1 MKKWTIYMAF
11 LMCIVMLL
19 SCGRVGYGDRAYRDG
34 DESLKSYN
42 DTEWLNDIH
51 TIENL
56 PSVDFD
62 VQYIRVGSKKELSA
76 YPAVRIIRSADEMS
90 RYLKNETHMSEE
102 LVSACEKYNADY
114 FKEQIL
120 IIVLLEEG
128 SGSVRHEVEKV
139 GSDNTHAVIQIKS
152 IAPEVGT
159 CDMAWWHILIEP
171 EAGVQ
176 IADEEDVTVFLGGRN
191 ATENYTVASHSK
203 GFANI
208 SVTLM
213 DGWEYD
219 IEDEADTNEFAI
231 NIYPAGLIY
240 PAGHA
245 GNKIRIAYFNG
256 FGVCGTGLA
265 QEQIMLGRYEAWMG
279 TYDNRSVWDFI
290 SLQGLPGD
298 YAILNEGGEKWWE
311 EYGEEA
317 MQILA
322 TLKVAEGYVSASE
335 AIKIARDKLQMD
347 YDEVNTSYNAVSGI
361 WTITMT
367 TKSGDDHETMKV
379 TVDVYGNINDMTT
392 VD

>member
-1 MKKWTIYMAF
+1 MKKLLAYI
-11 LMCIVMLL
+11 LIIVSLL
-19 SCGRVGYGDRAYRDG
+19 SLASCSQSGRGHARGG
-34 DESLKSYN
+34 DESVKSYN

-51 TIENL
+51 MIENI

-62 VQYIRVGSKKELSA
+62 AQYIRAGSKKELSA
-76 YPAVRIIRSADEMS
+76 YPAVKIIRSANEMS

-139 GSDNTHAVIQIKS
+139 GANNGHAVIQIKS

-203 GFANI
+203 GYANI
-208 SVTLM
+208 SVTLK

-219 IEDEADTNEFAI
+219 IVDETDTNEFAI
-231 NIYPAGLIY
+231 NIYPAGQSE
-240 PAGHA
+240 
-245 GNKIRIAYFNG
+245 NKLRIAYFNG

-265 QEQIMLGRYEAWMG
+265 QEQILLGRYEAWMG

-298 YAILNEGGEKWWE
+298 YAILNEGGEKWWK

-322 TLKVAEGYVSASE
+322 TLKVADGYVSSSD

-347 YDEVNTSYNAVSGI
+347 YDEVNTSYNAISGI
-361 WTITMT
+361 WTVTL
-367 TKSGDDHETMKV
+367 TKASGDDREVMKV

>member
-1 MKKWTIYMAF
+1 MKKLLAYI
-11 LMCIVMLL
+11 LIIVSLL
-19 SCGRVGYGDRAYRDG
+19 SLASCSQSGRGHDRGG
-34 DESLKSYN
+34 DESVKSYN

-51 TIENL
+51 MIENL

-62 VQYIRVGSKKELSA
+62 AQYIRAGSKKELSA
-76 YPAVRIIRSADEMS
+76 YPAVKIIRSANEMS
-90 RYLKNETHMSEE
+90 RYLKKETHMSDA
-102 LVSACEKYNADY
+102 LVNACQKYDADY

-139 GSDNTHAVIQIKS
+139 GANNGHAVIQIKS

-176 IADEEDVTVFLGGRN
+176 IVDEEDVTVFLGGRN

-219 IEDEADTNEFAI
+219 IVDETDTNEFAI
-231 NIYPAGLIY
+231 NIYPACQSE
-240 PAGHA
+240 
-245 GNKIRIAYFNG
+245 NKLRIAYFNG

-322 TLKVAEGYVSASE
+322 TLKVADGYVSASD
-335 AIKIARDKLQMD
+335 AIKITCDKLQMD
-347 YDEVNTSYNAVSGI
+347 YDEVNTSFNAVSGI
-361 WTITMT
+361 WTVTMT

>member
-1 MKKWTIYMAF
+1 MKKLLA
-11 LMCIVMLL
+11 CILIIVSIL
-19 SCGRVGYGDRAYRDG
+19 SLASCSQSGRGHGRGG
-34 DESLKSYN
+34 DESVKSYN

-51 TIENL
+51 MIENL

-62 VQYIRVGSKKELSA
+62 AQYIRAGSKKELSA
-76 YPAVRIIRSADEMS
+76 YPAVKIIRSANEMS

-219 IEDEADTNEFAI
+219 IVDETDTNEFAI
-231 NIYPAGLIY
+231 NIYPAGQSE
-240 PAGHA
+240 
-245 GNKIRIAYFNG
+245 NKLRIAYLNG

-322 TLKVAEGYVSASE
+322 TLKVADGYVSASD
-335 AIKIARDKLQMD
+335 AIKITCDKLQMD
-347 YDEVNTSYNAVSGI
+347 YDEVNTSFNAVSGI
-361 WTITMT
+361 WTVTMT

>member
-1 MKKWTIYMAF
+1 MKKLLAYI
-11 LMCIVMLL
+11 LIIVSLL
-19 SCGRVGYGDRAYRDG
+19 SLASCSQSGRGHARGG
-34 DESLKSYN
+34 DESVKSYN

-51 TIENL
+51 MIENL

-62 VQYIRVGSKKELSA
+62 AQYIRAGSKKELSA
-76 YPAVRIIRSADEMS
+76 YPAVKIIRSANEMS

-139 GSDNTHAVIQIKS
+139 GADNGHAVIQIKS

-171 EAGVQ
+171 EAGIQ

-191 ATENYTVASHSK
+191 ATDNYTVASHSK
-203 GFANI
+203 GLANI

-231 NIYPAGLIY
+231 NIYPAGQSE
-240 PAGHA
+240 
-245 GNKIRIAYFNG
+245 NKLRIAYFNG

-279 TYDNRSVWDFI
+279 TYDNNTVWDFI

-298 YAILNEGGEKWWE
+298 YAILNEGGEKWWS
-311 EYGEEA
+311 EYGEDA

-322 TLKVAEGYVSASE
+322 TLKVADGYVSSSD

-347 YDEVNTSYNAVSGI
+347 YDEVNTSFNAVSGI
-361 WTITMT
+361 WTVTMT
-367 TKSGDDHETMKV
+367 TKSGNDHETMKV

>member
-1 MKKWTIYMAF
+1 MKKLLAYI
-11 LMCIVMLL
+11 LIIVSLL
-19 SCGRVGYGDRAYRDG
+19 SLASCSQSGRGHARGG
-34 DESLKSYN
+34 DESVKSYN

-51 TIENL
+51 MIENL

-62 VQYIRVGSKKELSA
+62 AQYIRAGSKKELSA
-76 YPAVRIIRSADEMS
+76 YPAVKIIRSANEMS

-139 GSDNTHAVIQIKS
+139 GSDNTHAVIQIKT

-171 EAGVQ
+171 EAGIQ

-191 ATENYTVASHSK
+191 ATDNYTVASHSK
-203 GFANI
+203 GLANI

-231 NIYPAGLIY
+231 NIYPAGQSE
-240 PAGHA
+240 
-245 GNKIRIAYFNG
+245 NKLRIAYFNG

-265 QEQIMLGRYEAWMG
+265 QEQILLGRYEAWMG

-298 YAILNEGGEKWWE
+298 YAILNEGGEKWWK

-322 TLKVAEGYVSASE
+322 TLKVADGYVSSSD

-347 YDEVNTSYNAVSGI
+347 YDEVNTSYNAISGI
-361 WTITMT
+361 WTVTL
-367 TKSGDDHETMKV
+367 TKASGDDREVLKV

>member
-1 MKKWTIYMAF
+1 MKKLLAYI
-11 LMCIVMLL
+11 LIIISLL
-19 SCGRVGYGDRAYRDG
+19 SLASCSQSGRGHDRGG
-34 DESLKSYN
+34 DESVKSYN

-51 TIENL
+51 MIENL

-62 VQYIRVGSKKELSA
+62 AQYIRAGSKNELSA
-76 YPAVRIIRSADEMS
+76 YPAVKIIRSENEMS
-90 RYLKNETHMSEE
+90 RYLKKETHMSEE

-128 SGSVRHEVEKV
+128 SGSVRHEVENV

-171 EAGVQ
+171 EAGIQ

-191 ATENYTVASHSK
+191 ATDNYTVASHSK
-203 GFANI
+203 GLANI

-231 NIYPAGLIY
+231 NIYPAGQSE
-240 PAGHA
+240 
-245 GNKIRIAYFNG
+245 NKLRIAYFNG

-265 QEQIMLGRYEAWMG
+265 QEQILLGRYEAWMG

-290 SLQGLPGD
+290 SLRGLPGD
-298 YAILNEGGEKWWE
+298 YAILNEGGEKWWK

-322 TLKVAEGYVSASE
+322 TLKVADGYVSSSE
-335 AIKIARDKLQMD
+335 AIKIAREKLQMD
-347 YDEVNTSYNAVSGI
+347 YDEVNTSFNAVSGI
-361 WTITMT
+361 WTVTMT
-367 TKSGDDHETMKV
+367 TKSGDNHETMKV

>member
-1 MKKWTIYMAF
+1 MKKLLAYI
-11 LMCIVMLL
+11 LIIVSLL
-19 SCGRVGYGDRAYRDG
+19 SLASCSQSGRGHDRGG
-34 DESLKSYN
+34 DESVKSYN

-51 TIENL
+51 MIENL

-62 VQYIRVGSKKELSA
+62 AQYIRAGSKKELSA
-76 YPAVRIIRSADEMS
+76 YPAVKIIRSANEMS
-90 RYLKNETHMSEE
+90 RYLKKETHMSDA
-102 LVSACEKYNADY
+102 LVNACQKYDADY

-139 GSDNTHAVIQIKS
+139 GANNGHAVIQIKS

-176 IADEEDVTVFLGGRN
+176 IVDEEDVTVFLGGRN

-219 IEDEADTNEFAI
+219 IVDETDTNEFAI
-231 NIYPAGLIY
+231 NIYPAG
-240 PAGHA
+240 HA
-245 GNKIRIAYFNG
+245 ENKIRIAYFNG

-298 YAILNEGGEKWWE
+298 YAILNEGGEKWWS

-322 TLKVAEGYVSASE
+322 TLKVADGYVSASE
-335 AIKIARDKLQMD
+335 AIKIACDKLQMD
-347 YDEVNTSYNAVSGI
+347 YDEVNTSFNAVSGI
-361 WTITMT
+361 WTVTMT

-392 VD
+392 ED

>member
-1 MKKWTIYMAF
+1 MKKLLA
-11 LMCIVMLL
+11 CILIIVSIL
-19 SCGRVGYGDRAYRDG
+19 SLASCSQSGRGHGRGG
-34 DESLKSYN
+34 DESVKSYN

-51 TIENL
+51 MIENL

-62 VQYIRVGSKKELSA
+62 AQYIRAGSKKELSA
-76 YPAVRIIRSADEMS
+76 YPAVKIIRSANEMS
-90 RYLKNETHMSEE
+90 RYLKKETHMSDA
-102 LVSACEKYNADY
+102 LVNACQKYDADY

-139 GSDNTHAVIQIKS
+139 GANNGHAVIQIKS

-176 IADEEDVTVFLGGRN
+176 IVDEEDVAVFLGGRN

-219 IEDEADTNEFAI
+219 IVDETDTNEFAI
-231 NIYPAGLIY
+231 NIYPAGQSE
-240 PAGHA
+240 
-245 GNKIRIAYFNG
+245 NKLRIAYLNG

-322 TLKVAEGYVSASE
+322 TLKVADGYVSASD
-335 AIKIARDKLQMD
+335 AIKITCDKLQMD
-347 YDEVNTSYNAVSGI
+347 YDEVNTSFNAVSGI
-361 WTITMT
+361 WTVTMT

>member
-1 MKKWTIYMAF
+1 MKK
-11 LMCIVMLL
+11 LL
-19 SCGRVGYGDRAYRDG
+19 SYILIIVSILSLASCSQSGRGHGRG
-34 DESLKSYN
+34 GEESVKSYN

-51 TIENL
+51 MIENL

-62 VQYIRVGSKKELSA
+62 AQYIRAGSKKELSA
-76 YPAVRIIRSADEMS
+76 YPAVKIIRSANEMS
-90 RYLKNETHMSEE
+90 RYLKKETHMSEE
-102 LVSACEKYNADY
+102 LVNACKKYDADF

-191 ATENYTVASHSK
+191 ATDNYTVASHSK

-219 IEDEADTNEFAI
+219 IVDETDTNEFAI
-231 NIYPAGLIY
+231 NIYPAGQSE
-240 PAGHA
+240 
-245 GNKIRIAYFNG
+245 NKLRIAYFNG

-265 QEQIMLGRYEAWMG
+265 QEQIMLGRYEAWMS
-279 TYDNRSVWDFI
+279 TYDNNTVWDFI

-298 YAILNEGGEKWWE
+298 YAILNEGGEKWWS
-311 EYGEEA
+311 EYGEDA

-322 TLKVAEGYVSASE
+322 TLKVADGYVSSSD
-335 AIKIARDKLQMD
+335 AIKIACDKLQMD
-347 YDEVNTSYNAVSGI
+347 YDEVNTSFNAVSGI
-361 WTITMT
+361 WTVTMT

-379 TVDVYGNINDMTT
+379 TVDVYGNINDMNT

>member
-1 MKKWTIYMAF
+1 MKKLLAYI
-11 LMCIVMLL
+11 LIIVSLL
-19 SCGRVGYGDRAYRDG
+19 SLASCSQSGRGHDRGG
-34 DESLKSYN
+34 DESVKSYN

-51 TIENL
+51 MIENL

-62 VQYIRVGSKKELSA
+62 AQYIRAGSKNELSA
-76 YPAVRIIRSADEMS
+76 YPAVKIIRSENEMS
-90 RYLKNETHMSEE
+90 RYLKKETHMSEE

-128 SGSVRHEVEKV
+128 SGSVRHEVENV

-171 EAGVQ
+171 EAGIQ

-191 ATENYTVASHSK
+191 ATDNYTVASHSK
-203 GFANI
+203 GLANI

-231 NIYPAGLIY
+231 NIYPAGQSE
-240 PAGHA
+240 
-245 GNKIRIAYFNG
+245 NKLRIAYFNG

-265 QEQIMLGRYEAWMG
+265 QEQILLGRYEAWMG

-290 SLQGLPGD
+290 SLRGLPGD
-298 YAILNEGGEKWWE
+298 YAILNEGGEKWWK

-322 TLKVAEGYVSASE
+322 TLKVADGYVSSSE
-335 AIKIARDKLQMD
+335 AIKIAREKLQMD
-347 YDEVNTSYNAVSGI
+347 YDEVNTSFNAVSGI
-361 WTITMT
+361 WTVTMT
-367 TKSGDDHETMKV
+367 TKSGDNHETMKV

>member
-1 MKKWTIYMAF
+1 MKKLLA
-11 LMCIVMLL
+11 CILIIVSIL
-19 SCGRVGYGDRAYRDG
+19 SLASCSQSGRGHGRGG
-34 DESLKSYN
+34 DESVKSYN

-51 TIENL
+51 MIENL

-62 VQYIRVGSKKELSA
+62 AQYIRAGSKKELSA
-76 YPAVRIIRSADEMS
+76 YPAVKIIRSANEMS
-90 RYLKNETHMSEE
+90 RYLKKETHMSEE
-102 LVSACEKYNADY
+102 LVNACKKYDADY

-139 GSDNTHAVIQIKS
+139 GANNGHAVIQIKS

-176 IADEEDVTVFLGGRN
+176 IVDEEDVTVFLGGRN
-191 ATENYTVASHSK
+191 ATENYTVASHNK

-219 IEDEADTNEFAI
+219 IVDETDTNEFAI
-231 NIYPAGLIY
+231 NIYPAGQSE
-240 PAGHA
+240 
-245 GNKIRIAYFNG
+245 NKLRIAYLNG

-322 TLKVAEGYVSASE
+322 TLKVADGYVSASD
-335 AIKIARDKLQMD
+335 AIKITCDKLQMD
-347 YDEVNTSYNAVSGI
+347 YDEVNTSFNAVSGI
-361 WTITMT
+361 WTVTMT

>member
-1 MKKWTIYMAF
+1 MKK
-11 LMCIVMLL
+11 LL
-19 SCGRVGYGDRAYRDG
+19 SYILIIVSILSLASCSQSGRGHGRG
-34 DESLKSYN
+34 GEESVKSYN

-51 TIENL
+51 MIENL

-62 VQYIRVGSKKELSA
+62 AQYIRAGSKKELSA
-76 YPAVRIIRSADEMS
+76 YPAVKIIRSANEMS
-90 RYLKNETHMSEE
+90 RYLKKETHMSDA
-102 LVSACEKYNADY
+102 LVNACQKYDADY

-128 SGSVRHEVEKV
+128 SGSIRHEVEKV
-139 GSDNTHAVIQIKS
+139 GSDNGHAVIQIKS

-191 ATENYTVASHSK
+191 ATENYTVASRSK

-219 IEDEADTNEFAI
+219 IVDETDTNEFAI
-231 NIYPAGLIY
+231 NIYPAGQSE
-240 PAGHA
+240 
-245 GNKIRIAYFNG
+245 NKLRIAYFNG

-265 QEQIMLGRYEAWMG
+265 QEQIMLGRYEAWMS
-279 TYDNRSVWDFI
+279 TYDNNTVWDFI

-298 YAILNEGGEKWWE
+298 YAILNEGGEKWWS
-311 EYGEEA
+311 EYGEDA

-322 TLKVAEGYVSASE
+322 TLKVADGYVSSSD
-335 AIKIARDKLQMD
+335 AIKIACDKLQMD
-347 YDEVNTSYNAVSGI
+347 YDEVNTSFNAVSGI
-361 WTITMT
+361 WTVTMT

>member
-1 MKKWTIYMAF
+1 MKKLLAYI
-11 LMCIVMLL
+11 LIIISLL
-19 SCGRVGYGDRAYRDG
+19 SLASCSQSGRGHDRGG
-34 DESLKSYN
+34 DESVKSYN

-51 TIENL
+51 MIENL

-62 VQYIRVGSKKELSA
+62 AQYIRAGSKKELSA
-76 YPAVRIIRSADEMS
+76 YPAVKIIRSANEMS
-90 RYLKNETHMSEE
+90 RYLKKETHMSDA
-102 LVSACEKYNADY
+102 LVNACQKYDADY

-139 GSDNTHAVIQIKS
+139 GANNGHAVIQIKS

-176 IADEEDVTVFLGGRN
+176 IVDEEDVTVFLGGRN

-219 IEDEADTNEFAI
+219 IVDETDTNEFAI
-231 NIYPAGLIY
+231 NIYPAGQSE
-240 PAGHA
+240 
-245 GNKIRIAYFNG
+245 NKLRIAYFNG

-265 QEQIMLGRYEAWMG
+265 QEQILLGRYEAWMG

-290 SLQGLPGD
+290 SLRGLPGD
-298 YAILNEGGEKWWE
+298 YAILNEGGEKWWK

-322 TLKVAEGYVSASE
+322 TLKVADGYVSSSE
-335 AIKIARDKLQMD
+335 AIKIAREKLQMD
-347 YDEVNTSYNAVSGI
+347 YDEVNTSFNAVSGI
-361 WTITMT
+361 WTVTMT

>member
-1 MKKWTIYMAF
+1 MKK
-11 LMCIVMLL
+11 LL
-19 SCGRVGYGDRAYRDG
+19 SYILIIVSLLSLASCLQSGRGHDRGG
-34 DESLKSYN
+34 DESVKSYN

-51 TIENL
+51 TIEKL

-62 VQYIRVGSKKELSA
+62 AQYIRAGSKKELSA
-76 YPAVRIIRSADEMS
+76 YPAVKIIRSANEMS
-90 RYLKNETHMSEE
+90 RYLKKETHMSEE
-102 LVSACEKYNADY
+102 LVSACKKYDADY
-114 FKEQIL
+114 FKEQLL
-120 IIVLLEEG
+120 IVVLLEEG

-139 GSDNTHAVIQIKS
+139 GADNTHAVIQIKS

-159 CDMAWWHILIEP
+159 CDMAWWHILIEL

-213 DGWEYD
+213 DGWQYD
-219 IEDEADTNEFAI
+219 IADEADTNEFAI
-231 NIYPAGLIY
+231 NIYPAGQSE
-240 PAGHA
+240 
-245 GNKIRIAYFNG
+245 NKLRIAYFNG
-256 FGVCGTGLA
+256 FGVCGTGLE
-265 QEQIMLGRYEAWMG
+265 QETIMLGRYEAWMG

-298 YAILNEGGEKWWE
+298 YAILNEGGDKWWK

-322 TLKVAEGYVSASE
+322 TLKVADGYVSASE
-335 AIKIARDKLQMD
+335 AIKIACDKLQMD
-347 YDEVNTSYNAVSGI
+347 YDKVNTSYNAADGI
-361 WTITMT
+361 WTVTL
-367 TKSGDDHETMKV
+367 TKASGDDREVMKV
-379 TVDVYGNINDMTT
+379 TVNVYGNIDDMTT

>member
-1 MKKWTIYMAF
+1 MKKLLAYI
-11 LMCIVMLL
+11 LIIVSLL
-19 SCGRVGYGDRAYRDG
+19 SLASCSQSGRGHDRGG
-34 DESLKSYN
+34 DESVKSYN

-51 TIENL
+51 MIENL

-62 VQYIRVGSKKELSA
+62 AQYIRAGSKKELSA
-76 YPAVRIIRSADEMS
+76 YPAVKIIRSANEMS

-152 IAPEVGT
+152 MAPEVGT

-176 IADEEDVTVFLGGRN
+176 IADEDDVTVFLGGRN
-191 ATENYTVASHSK
+191 ATENYAVASHSK

-219 IEDEADTNEFAI
+219 IVDETDTNEFAI
-231 NIYPAGLIY
+231 NIYPAGQSE
-240 PAGHA
+240 
-245 GNKIRIAYFNG
+245 NKLRIAYFNG

-265 QEQIMLGRYEAWMG
+265 EEQIMLGRYEAWMG

-322 TLKVAEGYVSASE
+322 TLKVADGYVSASD
-335 AIKIARDKLQMD
+335 AIKITCDKLQMD
-347 YDEVNTSYNAVSGI
+347 YDEVNTSFNAVSGI
-361 WTITMT
+361 WTVTMT

>member
-1 MKKWTIYMAF
+1 MKKLLA
-11 LMCIVMLL
+11 CILIIVSIL
-19 SCGRVGYGDRAYRDG
+19 SLASCSQSGRGHGRGG
-34 DESLKSYN
+34 DESVKSYN

-51 TIENL
+51 TIEYL

-62 VQYIRVGSKKELSA
+62 AQYIRAGSKKELSA
-76 YPAVRIIRSADEMS
+76 YPAVKIIRSANEMS
-90 RYLKNETHMSEE
+90 RYLKNETHMSDA
-102 LVSACEKYNADY
+102 LVNACQKYDADY

-139 GSDNTHAVIQIKS
+139 GANNGHAVIQIKS

-159 CDMAWWHILIEP
+159 CDMAWWHILIES

-219 IEDEADTNEFAI
+219 IADEADTNEFAI
-231 NIYPAGLIY
+231 NIYPAGQSE
-240 PAGHA
+240 
-245 GNKIRIAYFNG
+245 NKLRIAYFNG

-290 SLQGLPGD
+290 SLRGLPGD

-322 TLKVAEGYVSASE
+322 TLKVADGYVSASE
-335 AIKIARDKLQMD
+335 AIKIACDKLQMD
-347 YDEVNTSYNAVSGI
+347 YDEVNTSFNAVSGI
-361 WTITMT
+361 WTVTMT
-367 TKSGDDHETMKV
+367 TKSGDDHETIKV

>member
-1 MKKWTIYMAF
+1 MKKLLAYI
-11 LMCIVMLL
+11 LIIVSIL
-19 SCGRVGYGDRAYRDG
+19 SLASCSQSGRGHGRGG
-34 DESLKSYN
+34 DESVKSYN

-51 TIENL
+51 MIENL

-62 VQYIRVGSKKELSA
+62 AQYIRAGSKKELSA
-76 YPAVRIIRSADEMS
+76 YPAVKIIRSANEMS
-90 RYLKNETHMSEE
+90 RYLKKETHMSEE
-102 LVSACEKYNADY
+102 LVNACKKYDADY

-120 IIVLLEEG
+120 TIVLLEEG

-139 GSDNTHAVIQIKS
+139 SANNGHAVIQIKS

-159 CDMAWWHILIEP
+159 CDMAWWHILIEL

-176 IADEEDVTVFLGGRN
+176 IADEDDVTVFLGGRN

-219 IEDEADTNEFAI
+219 IVDETDTNEFAI
-231 NIYPAGLIY
+231 NIYPAGQSE
-240 PAGHA
+240 
-245 GNKIRIAYFNG
+245 NKLRIAYFNG

-298 YAILNEGGEKWWE
+298 YAILNEGGEKWWS

-322 TLKVAEGYVSASE
+322 TLKVADGYVSASE
-335 AIKIARDKLQMD
+335 AIKIACDKLQMD
-347 YDEVNTSYNAVSGI
+347 YDEVNTSFNTVSGI
-361 WTITMT
+361 WTVTMT

-379 TVDVYGNINDMTT
+379 TVDVYGNINDMNT

>member
-1 MKKWTIYMAF
+1 MKKLLA
-11 LMCIVMLL
+11 CILIIVSIL
-19 SCGRVGYGDRAYRDG
+19 SLASCSQSGRGHGRGG
-34 DESLKSYN
+34 DESVKSYN

-51 TIENL
+51 MIENL

-62 VQYIRVGSKKELSA
+62 AQYIRAGSKKELSA
-76 YPAVRIIRSADEMS
+76 YPAVKIIRSANEMS
-90 RYLKNETHMSEE
+90 RYLKKETHMSDA
-102 LVSACEKYNADY
+102 LVNACQKYDADY

-139 GSDNTHAVIQIKS
+139 GANNGHAVIQIKS

-219 IEDEADTNEFAI
+219 IVDETDTNEFAI
-231 NIYPAGLIY
+231 NIYPAGQSE
-240 PAGHA
+240 
-245 GNKIRIAYFNG
+245 NKLRIAYLNG

-322 TLKVAEGYVSASE
+322 TLKVADGYVSASD
-335 AIKIARDKLQMD
+335 AIKITCDKLQMD
-347 YDEVNTSYNAVSGI
+347 YDEVNTSFNAVSGI
-361 WTITMT
+361 WTVTMT

>member
-1 MKKWTIYMAF
+1 M
-11 LMCIVMLL
+11 
-19 SCGRVGYGDRAYRDG
+19 
-34 DESLKSYN
+34 
-42 DTEWLNDIH
+42 
-51 TIENL
+51 IENL

-62 VQYIRVGSKKELSA
+62 AQYIRAGSKKELSA
-76 YPAVRIIRSADEMS
+76 YPAVKIIRSANEMS
-90 RYLKNETHMSEE
+90 RYLKKETHMSDA
-102 LVSACEKYNADY
+102 LVNACQKYDADY

-139 GSDNTHAVIQIKS
+139 GANNGHAVIQIKS

-176 IADEEDVTVFLGGRN
+176 IVDEEDVTVFLGGRN

-219 IEDEADTNEFAI
+219 IVDETDTNEFAI
-231 NIYPAGLIY
+231 NIYPAGQSE
-240 PAGHA
+240 
-245 GNKIRIAYFNG
+245 NKLRIAYLNG

-322 TLKVAEGYVSASE
+322 TLKVADGYVSASD
-335 AIKIARDKLQMD
+335 AIKITCDKLQMD
-347 YDEVNTSYNAVSGI
+347 YDEVNTSFNAVSGI
-361 WTITMT
+361 WTVTMT

>member
-1 MKKWTIYMAF
+1 MKKLLAYI
-11 LMCIVMLL
+11 LIIVSLL
-19 SCGRVGYGDRAYRDG
+19 SLASCSQSGRGHARGG
-34 DESLKSYN
+34 DESVKSYN

-51 TIENL
+51 MIENL

-62 VQYIRVGSKKELSA
+62 AQYIRAGSKKELSA
-76 YPAVRIIRSADEMS
+76 YPAVKIIRSANEMS

-139 GSDNTHAVIQIKS
+139 GADNTHAVIQIKS

-219 IEDEADTNEFAI
+219 IVDETDTNEFAI
-231 NIYPAGLIY
+231 NIYPAGQSE
-240 PAGHA
+240 
-245 GNKIRIAYFNG
+245 NKLRIAYLNG

-322 TLKVAEGYVSASE
+322 TLKVADGYVSASD
-335 AIKIARDKLQMD
+335 AIKITCDKLQMD
-347 YDEVNTSYNAVSGI
+347 YDEVNTSFNAVSGI
-361 WTITMT
+361 WTVTMT
-367 TKSGDDHETMKV
+367 TKSGDDQETMKV

>member
-1 MKKWTIYMAF
+1 MKKLLAYILIIIS
-11 LMCIVMLL
+11 LMSLA
-19 SCGRVGYGDRAYRDG
+19 SCSQSGRGHDRGG
-34 DESLKSYN
+34 DESVKSYN

-51 TIENL
+51 MIENL

-62 VQYIRVGSKKELSA
+62 AQYICAGSKKELFA
-76 YPAVRIIRSADEMS
+76 YPAVKIIRSANEMT

-203 GFANI
+203 GLANI

-231 NIYPAGLIY
+231 NIYPAGQSE
-240 PAGHA
+240 
-245 GNKIRIAYFNG
+245 NKLRIAYFNG

-265 QEQIMLGRYEAWMG
+265 QEQILLGRYEAWMG

-298 YAILNEGGEKWWE
+298 YAILNEGGEKWWK

-322 TLKVAEGYVSASE
+322 TLKVADGYVSASE

-347 YDEVNTSYNAVSGI
+347 YDEVNTSFNAVSGI
-361 WTITMT
+361 WTVTL
-367 TKSGDDHETMKV
+367 TKASGDDREVMKV

>member
-1 MKKWTIYMAF
+1 MKKLLAYI
-11 LMCIVMLL
+11 LIIVSLL
-19 SCGRVGYGDRAYRDG
+19 SLASCSQSGRGHARGG
-34 DESLKSYN
+34 DESVKSYN

-51 TIENL
+51 MIENL

-62 VQYIRVGSKKELSA
+62 AQYIRTGSKKELSA
-76 YPAVRIIRSADEMS
+76 YPAVKIIRSANEMS

-219 IEDEADTNEFAI
+219 IVDETDTNEFAI
-231 NIYPAGLIY
+231 NIYPAG
-240 PAGHA
+240 HA
-245 GNKIRIAYFNG
+245 ENKIRIAYFNG

-298 YAILNEGGEKWWE
+298 YAILNEGGEKGWS

-322 TLKVAEGYVSASE
+322 TLKVADGYVSASE
-335 AIKIARDKLQMD
+335 AIKIACDKLQMD
-347 YDEVNTSYNAVSGI
+347 YDEVNTSFNAVSGI
-361 WTITMT
+361 WTVTMT

>member
-1 MKKWTIYMAF
+1 MKKLLAYI
-11 LMCIVMLL
+11 LIIISLL
-19 SCGRVGYGDRAYRDG
+19 SLASCSQSGRGHDRGG
-34 DESLKSYN
+34 DESVKSYN

-51 TIENL
+51 MIENL

-62 VQYIRVGSKKELSA
+62 AQYIRAGSKKELSA
-76 YPAVRIIRSADEMS
+76 YPAVKIIRSANEMS
-90 RYLKNETHMSEE
+90 RYLKKETHMSDA
-102 LVSACEKYNADY
+102 LVNACQKYDADY

-139 GSDNTHAVIQIKS
+139 GANNGHAVIQIKS

-219 IEDEADTNEFAI
+219 IVDETDTNEFAI
-231 NIYPAGLIY
+231 NIYPAGQSE
-240 PAGHA
+240 
-245 GNKIRIAYFNG
+245 NKLRIAYLNG

-322 TLKVAEGYVSASE
+322 TLKVADGYVSASD
-335 AIKIARDKLQMD
+335 AIKITCDKLQMD
-347 YDEVNTSYNAVSGI
+347 YDEVNTSFNAVSGI
-361 WTITMT
+361 WTVTMT

>member
-1 MKKWTIYMAF
+1 MKKLLAYI
-11 LMCIVMLL
+11 LIIISLL
-19 SCGRVGYGDRAYRDG
+19 SLASCSQSGRGHDRGG
-34 DESLKSYN
+34 DESVKSYN

-51 TIENL
+51 MIENL

-62 VQYIRVGSKKELSA
+62 AQYIRAGSKKELSA
-76 YPAVRIIRSADEMS
+76 YPAVKIIRSANEMS
-90 RYLKNETHMSEE
+90 RYLKKETHMSEE

-219 IEDEADTNEFAI
+219 IVDETDTNEFAI
-231 NIYPAGLIY
+231 NIYPAGQSE
-240 PAGHA
+240 
-245 GNKIRIAYFNG
+245 NKLRIAYFNG

-322 TLKVAEGYVSASE
+322 TLKVADGYVSSSD

-347 YDEVNTSYNAVSGI
+347 YDEVNTSFNAVSGI
-361 WTITMT
+361 WTVTMT

>member
-1 MKKWTIYMAF
+1 
-11 LMCIVMLL
+11 
-19 SCGRVGYGDRAYRDG
+19 
-34 DESLKSYN
+34 
-42 DTEWLNDIH
+42 
-51 TIENL
+51 
-56 PSVDFD
+56 VDFD
-62 VQYIRVGSKKELSA
+62 AQYIRAGSKKELSA
-76 YPAVRIIRSADEMS
+76 YPAVKIIRSANEMS
-90 RYLKNETHMSEE
+90 RYLKKETHMSEE
-102 LVSACEKYNADY
+102 LVNACKKYDADF

-191 ATENYTVASHSK
+191 ATDNYTVASHSK

-219 IEDEADTNEFAI
+219 IVDETDTNEFAI
-231 NIYPAGLIY
+231 NIYPAGQSE
-240 PAGHA
+240 
-245 GNKIRIAYFNG
+245 NKLRIAYFNG

-265 QEQIMLGRYEAWMG
+265 QEQIMLGRYEAWMS
-279 TYDNRSVWDFI
+279 TYDNNTVWDFI

-298 YAILNEGGEKWWE
+298 YAILNEGGEKWWS
-311 EYGEEA
+311 EYGEDA

-322 TLKVAEGYVSASE
+322 TLKVADGYVSSSD
-335 AIKIARDKLQMD
+335 AIKIACDKLQMD
-347 YDEVNTSYNAVSGI
+347 YDEVNTSFNAVSGI
-361 WTITMT
+361 WTVTMT

>member
-1 MKKWTIYMAF
+1 MKKLLA
-11 LMCIVMLL
+11 CILIIVSIL
-19 SCGRVGYGDRAYRDG
+19 SLASCSQSGRGHGRGG
-34 DESLKSYN
+34 DESVKSYN

-51 TIENL
+51 MIENL

-62 VQYIRVGSKKELSA
+62 AQYIRAGSKKELSA
-76 YPAVRIIRSADEMS
+76 YPAVKIIRSANEMS

-102 LVSACEKYNADY
+102 LVSACQKYDADY

-176 IADEEDVTVFLGGRN
+176 IVDEEDVTVFLGGRN

-219 IEDEADTNEFAI
+219 IVDETDTNEFAI
-231 NIYPAGLIY
+231 NIYPAGQSE
-240 PAGHA
+240 
-245 GNKIRIAYFNG
+245 NKLRIAYLNG

-322 TLKVAEGYVSASE
+322 TLKVADGYVSASD
-335 AIKIARDKLQMD
+335 AIKITCDKLQMD
-347 YDEVNTSYNAVSGI
+347 YDEVNTSFNAVSGI
-361 WTITMT
+361 WTVTMT

>member
-1 MKKWTIYMAF
+1 MKKLLAYI
-11 LMCIVMLL
+11 LIIVSLL
-19 SCGRVGYGDRAYRDG
+19 SLASCSQSGRGHDRGG
-34 DESLKSYN
+34 DESVKSYN

-51 TIENL
+51 MIENL

-62 VQYIRVGSKKELSA
+62 AQYIRAGSKKELSA
-76 YPAVRIIRSADEMS
+76 YPAVKIIRSANEMS
-90 RYLKNETHMSEE
+90 RYLKKETHMSDA
-102 LVSACEKYNADY
+102 LVNACQKYDADY

-219 IEDEADTNEFAI
+219 IVDETDTNEFAI
-231 NIYPAGLIY
+231 NIYPAG
-240 PAGHA
+240 HA
-245 GNKIRIAYFNG
+245 ENKIRIAYFNG

-322 TLKVAEGYVSASE
+322 TLKVADGYVSASE
-335 AIKIARDKLQMD
+335 AIKIACDKLQMD

-361 WTITMT
+361 WTVTMT

>member
-1 MKKWTIYMAF
+1 MKKLLA
-11 LMCIVMLL
+11 CILIIVSIL
-19 SCGRVGYGDRAYRDG
+19 SLASCSQSGRGHGRGG
-34 DESLKSYN
+34 DESVKSYN

-51 TIENL
+51 MIENL

-62 VQYIRVGSKKELSA
+62 AQYIRAGSKKELSA
-76 YPAVRIIRSADEMS
+76 YPAVKIIRSANEMS

-114 FKEQIL
+114 FNKQIL

-171 EAGVQ
+171 EAGIQ

-191 ATENYTVASHSK
+191 ATDNYTVASHSK
-203 GFANI
+203 GYANI
-208 SVTLM
+208 SVTLK

-219 IEDEADTNEFAI
+219 IVDETDTNEFAI
-231 NIYPAGLIY
+231 NIYPAGQSE
-240 PAGHA
+240 
-245 GNKIRIAYFNG
+245 NKLRIAYFNG

-265 QEQIMLGRYEAWMG
+265 QEQILLGRYEAWMG

-298 YAILNEGGEKWWE
+298 YAILNEGGEKWWK

-322 TLKVAEGYVSASE
+322 TLKVADGYVSSSD

-347 YDEVNTSYNAVSGI
+347 YDEVNTSYNAISGI
-361 WTITMT
+361 WTVTL
-367 TKSGDDHETMKV
+367 TKASGDDREVMKV

-392 VD
+392 ED

>member
-1 MKKWTIYMAF
+1 MKKLLAYI
-11 LMCIVMLL
+11 LIIVSLL
-19 SCGRVGYGDRAYRDG
+19 SLASCSQSGRGHARGG
-34 DESLKSYN
+34 DESVKSYN

-51 TIENL
+51 MIENL

-62 VQYIRVGSKKELSA
+62 AQYIRAGSKKELSA
-76 YPAVRIIRSADEMS
+76 YPAVKIIRSANEMS

-102 LVSACEKYNADY
+102 LVSACQKYDADY

-139 GSDNTHAVIQIKS
+139 GADNTHAVIQIKS

-176 IADEEDVTVFLGGRN
+176 IVDEEDVTVFLGGRN

-219 IEDEADTNEFAI
+219 IVDETDTNEFAI
-231 NIYPAGLIY
+231 NIYPAGQSE
-240 PAGHA
+240 
-245 GNKIRIAYFNG
+245 NKLRIAYLNG

-322 TLKVAEGYVSASE
+322 TLKVADGYVSASD
-335 AIKIARDKLQMD
+335 AIKITCDKLQMD
-347 YDEVNTSYNAVSGI
+347 YDEVNTSFNAVSGI
-361 WTITMT
+361 WTVTMT

>member
-1 MKKWTIYMAF
+1 MKKLLAYI
-11 LMCIVMLL
+11 LIIVSLL
-19 SCGRVGYGDRAYRDG
+19 SLASCSQSGRGHDRGG
-34 DESLKSYN
+34 DESVKSYN

-51 TIENL
+51 MIENL

-62 VQYIRVGSKKELSA
+62 AQYIRAGSKKELSA
-76 YPAVRIIRSADEMS
+76 YPAVKIIRSANEMS
-90 RYLKNETHMSEE
+90 RYLKKETHMSDA
-102 LVSACEKYNADY
+102 LVNACQKYDADY

-139 GSDNTHAVIQIKS
+139 GANNGHAVIQIKS

-203 GFANI
+203 GLANI

-219 IEDEADTNEFAI
+219 IADEADTNEFAI
-231 NIYPAGLIY
+231 NIYPAGQSE
-240 PAGHA
+240 
-245 GNKIRIAYFNG
+245 NKLRIAYFNG

-265 QEQIMLGRYEAWMG
+265 QEQIMLGSYEAWMG

-298 YAILNEGGEKWWE
+298 YAILNEGGEKWWK

-322 TLKVAEGYVSASE
+322 TLKVADGYVSSSD

-347 YDEVNTSYNAVSGI
+347 YDEVNTSYNAISGI
-361 WTITMT
+361 WTVTL
-367 TKSGDDHETMKV
+367 TKASGDDREVMKV

>member
-1 MKKWTIYMAF
+1 MKKLLAYI
-11 LMCIVMLL
+11 LIIISLL
-19 SCGRVGYGDRAYRDG
+19 SLASCSQSGRGHDRGG
-34 DESLKSYN
+34 DESVKSYN

-51 TIENL
+51 MIENL

-62 VQYIRVGSKKELSA
+62 AQYIRAGSKKELSA
-76 YPAVRIIRSADEMS
+76 YPAVKIIRSANEMS
-90 RYLKNETHMSEE
+90 RYLKKETHMSEE

-128 SGSVRHEVEKV
+128 SGSVRHEVENV

-171 EAGVQ
+171 EAGIQ

-191 ATENYTVASHSK
+191 ATDNYTVASHSK
-203 GFANI
+203 GLANI

-231 NIYPAGLIY
+231 NIYPAGQSE
-240 PAGHA
+240 
-245 GNKIRIAYFNG
+245 NKLRIAYFNG

-265 QEQIMLGRYEAWMG
+265 QEQILLGRYEAWMG

-290 SLQGLPGD
+290 SLRGLPGD
-298 YAILNEGGEKWWE
+298 YAILNEGGEKWWK

-322 TLKVAEGYVSASE
+322 TLKVADGYVSSSE
-335 AIKIARDKLQMD
+335 AIKIAREKLQMD
-347 YDEVNTSYNAVSGI
+347 YDEVNTSFNAVSGI
-361 WTITMT
+361 WTVTMT
-367 TKSGDDHETMKV
+367 TKSGDNHETMKV

>member
-1 MKKWTIYMAF
+1 MKKLLAYI
-11 LMCIVMLL
+11 LIIVSLL
-19 SCGRVGYGDRAYRDG
+19 SLASCSQSGRGHGRGG
-34 DESLKSYN
+34 DESVKSYN

-62 VQYIRVGSKKELSA
+62 AQYIRAGSKKELSA
-76 YPAVRIIRSADEMS
+76 YPAVKIIRSANEMS
-90 RYLKNETHMSEE
+90 RYLKKETHMSDA
-102 LVSACEKYNADY
+102 LVNACQKYDADY

-139 GSDNTHAVIQIKS
+139 GANNGHAVIQIKS

-219 IEDEADTNEFAI
+219 IVDETDTNEFAI
-231 NIYPAGLIY
+231 NIYPAG
-240 PAGHA
+240 HA
-245 GNKIRIAYFNG
+245 ENKIRIAYFNG

-322 TLKVAEGYVSASE
+322 TLKVADGYVSASE
-335 AIKIARDKLQMD
+335 AIKIACDKLQMD

-361 WTITMT
+361 WTVTMT

>member
-1 MKKWTIYMAF
+1 MKKLLA
-11 LMCIVMLL
+11 CILIIVSIL
-19 SCGRVGYGDRAYRDG
+19 SLASCSQSGRGHGRGG
-34 DESLKSYN
+34 DESVKSYN

-51 TIENL
+51 MIENL

-62 VQYIRVGSKKELSA
+62 AQYIRAGSKKELSA
-76 YPAVRIIRSADEMS
+76 YPAVKIIRSANEMS
-90 RYLKNETHMSEE
+90 RYLKKETHMSDA
-102 LVSACEKYNADY
+102 LVNACQKYDADY

-139 GSDNTHAVIQIKS
+139 GANNGHAVIQIKS

-176 IADEEDVTVFLGGRN
+176 IVDEEDVTVFLGGRN

-219 IEDEADTNEFAI
+219 IVDETDTNEFAI
-231 NIYPAGLIY
+231 NIYPAGQSE
-240 PAGHA
+240 
-245 GNKIRIAYFNG
+245 NKLRIAYLNG

-322 TLKVAEGYVSASE
+322 TLKVADGYVSASD
-335 AIKIARDKLQMD
+335 AIKITCDKLQMD
-347 YDEVNTSYNAVSGI
+347 YDEVNTSFNAVSGI
-361 WTITMT
+361 WTVTMT

>member
-1 MKKWTIYMAF
+1 MKKLLAYI
-11 LMCIVMLL
+11 LIIVSIL
-19 SCGRVGYGDRAYRDG
+19 SLASCSQSGRGHGRGG
-34 DESLKSYN
+34 DESVKSYN

-51 TIENL
+51 MIENL

-62 VQYIRVGSKKELSA
+62 AQYIRAGSKKELSA
-76 YPAVRIIRSADEMS
+76 YPAVKIIRSANEMS
-90 RYLKNETHMSEE
+90 RYLKKETHMSEE
-102 LVSACEKYNADY
+102 LVNACKKYDADY

-120 IIVLLEEG
+120 TIVLLEEG

-139 GSDNTHAVIQIKS
+139 SANNGHAVIQIKS

-159 CDMAWWHILIEP
+159 CDMAWWHILIEL

-191 ATENYTVASHSK
+191 ATDNYTVASHSK

-219 IEDEADTNEFAI
+219 IVDETDTNEFAI
-231 NIYPAGLIY
+231 NIYPAGQSE
-240 PAGHA
+240 
-245 GNKIRIAYFNG
+245 NKLRIAYFNG
-256 FGVCGTGLA
+256 FGVCGTGLE
-265 QEQIMLGRYEAWMG
+265 QETIMLGRYEAWMG

-298 YAILNEGGEKWWE
+298 YAILNEGSDKWWK

-322 TLKVAEGYVSASE
+322 TLKVADGYVSASE
-335 AIKIARDKLQMD
+335 AIKIACDKLQMD
-347 YDEVNTSYNAVSGI
+347 YDKVNTSYNAADGI
-361 WTITMT
+361 WTVTL
-367 TKSGDDHETMKV
+367 TKASGDDREVMKV
-379 TVDVYGNINDMTT
+379 TVNVYGNIDDMTT

>member
-1 MKKWTIYMAF
+1 MKKLLAYI
-11 LMCIVMLL
+11 LIIVSLL
-19 SCGRVGYGDRAYRDG
+19 SLASCSQSGRGHDRGG
-34 DESLKSYN
+34 DESVKSYN

-51 TIENL
+51 MIENL

-62 VQYIRVGSKKELSA
+62 AQYIRAGSKKELSA
-76 YPAVRIIRSADEMS
+76 YPAVKIIRSANEMS
-90 RYLKNETHMSEE
+90 RYLKKETHMSDA
-102 LVSACEKYNADY
+102 LVNACQKYDADY

-139 GSDNTHAVIQIKS
+139 GANNGHAVIQIKS

-219 IEDEADTNEFAI
+219 IVDETDTNEFAI
-231 NIYPAGLIY
+231 NIYPAGQSE
-240 PAGHA
+240 
-245 GNKIRIAYFNG
+245 NKLRIAYLNG

-322 TLKVAEGYVSASE
+322 TLKVADGYVSASD
-335 AIKIARDKLQMD
+335 AIKITCDKLQMD
-347 YDEVNTSYNAVSGI
+347 YDEVNTSFNAVSGI
-361 WTITMT
+361 WTVTMT

>member
-1 MKKWTIYMAF
+1 MKKLLAYI
-11 LMCIVMLL
+11 LIIVSLL
-19 SCGRVGYGDRAYRDG
+19 SLASCSQSGRGHARGG
-34 DESLKSYN
+34 DESVKSYN

-51 TIENL
+51 MIENL

-62 VQYIRVGSKKELSA
+62 AQYIRAGSKKELSA
-76 YPAVRIIRSADEMS
+76 YPAVKIIRSANEMS

-219 IEDEADTNEFAI
+219 IADEADSNEFAI
-231 NIYPAGLIY
+231 NIYPAGQSE
-240 PAGHA
+240 
-245 GNKIRIAYFNG
+245 NKLRIAYFNG

-265 QEQIMLGRYEAWMG
+265 QEQIMLGRYEAWLG

-311 EYGEEA
+311 EYGEDA

-322 TLKVAEGYVSASE
+322 TLKVADGYVSSSD

-367 TKSGDDHETMKV
+367 TKSGDDHETIKV